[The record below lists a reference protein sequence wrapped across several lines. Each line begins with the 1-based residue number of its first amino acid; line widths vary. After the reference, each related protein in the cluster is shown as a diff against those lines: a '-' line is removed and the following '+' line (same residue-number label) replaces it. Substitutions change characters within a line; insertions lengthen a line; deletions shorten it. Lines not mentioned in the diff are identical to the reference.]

1 MKKIFK
7 TVAALAVVM
16 FAGCTNDLTNEVVA
30 PVVGETT
37 VVGVGFDQTK
47 TYLGDLVDGARKV
60 YWSENDQIAINGNAS
75 TAIAIAEGNRYAEF
89 TFNGILSYPY
99 SVLYPASAYVDASTI
114 NLPAVQEAAD
124 GTFAT
129 NCAPMACVAGEGDA
143 LALHHLAS
151 VVRLQATLPAESTHA
166 AHKLAKVEFRGKAG
180 EQVSGNFT
188 INYAE
193 ATLAATSEAEADKVV
208 TTKVDKALST
218 EATDIFVVVPAGEY
232 AEGFTVRLIDE
243 AGHYM
248 DIATNAITLK
258 KGDVKAMPAFNFV
271 PTGTLVGVQI
281 SSAEAWNTFVAAY
294 NKGDYA
300 NVENLTVNITADL
313 VFDETTNKAFN
324 LINEFSGTLDGGNNT
339 IKNLTAI
346 YPLFNEIASTATVK
360 NLTIDSSCSFTPEV
374 KWYYAGTFARQ
385 NKGNLVNCV
394 NRATLH
400 IQAGEWN
407 HHVYIGGLSGEN
419 TQLIDNCFNYGAITF
434 EEGVNIAS
442 KYLRVGGL
450 TGFNNGASSA
460 ISNSNNHGVIT
471 LAGSNGTS
479 QNNFIGG
486 IAGESSGSIDGCIN
500 NGAIKGNFA
509 AKYHYVGGI
518 VGIVTKNNATAN
530 VTNNTNNGDL
540 TGYSPAPLV
549 TQTETDNGIEEK
561 TTETERIF
569 VGGIAALAENLAAKF
584 ESNTNNAS
592 VTVDKG
598 TNYVYVGGCLGWL
611 PGAVTGS
618 FKNNSV
624 TKNVVVTCT
633 SNSAITGVGGLVG
646 SLANNAVID
655 LNGDTG
661 VIACTVIGGSAK
673 DSDSK
678 LGIGGV
684 VGYSLGGLTI
694 KNVTNW
700 SGTINVDWNLI
711 GGELYHNVGVGA
723 ICGLSTGSVTI
734 EGCTSGGTITLS
746 NIPTSANNTF
756 KNRYVIGG
764 VMGLCIG
771 NNTYSINNCTNKVA
785 FSYSG
790 SAKYHNFM
798 PMLFGGIVGLCSE
811 GNTTITNCT
820 NEAVI
825 SNLHYNRANEKRF
838 NDLQY
843 ALNYTAGI
851 IAGYGFNVGYNANNK
866 HGELT
871 TNGILTITGCHSTKD
886 ITAKSGSVGGI
897 AGLVRNATISNC
909 DFTGTLTSMSTIG
922 GIVGNATNSTI
933 SSCTVRCTTKQSST
947 SGSNASNVGGIAGYL
962 HSTCVIDN
970 CASFSTISNQAGRS
984 GGISGYTSNDST
996 IKNCKFG
1003 GSVKDVAISS
1013 DNYADYV
1020 ANVLNGWNADDDTAP
1035 TIENNNS
1042 YWDGK

>member
-1 MKKIFK
+1 MRKIFK
-7 TVAALAVVM
+7 TVAALAAVVL
-16 FAGCTNDLTNEVVA
+16 AGCTNDLTNEVVA
-30 PVVGETT
+30 PVGGTT

-60 YWSENDQIAINGNAS
+60 YWSEGDQIAINGNAS
-75 TAIAIAEGNRYAEF
+75 TKSEISENARYAEF
-89 TFNGILSYPY
+89 TFGGILDYPY

-114 NLPAVQEAAD
+114 KLPAVQEAAE

-129 NCAPMACVAGEGDA
+129 NCAPMACYAGEGDA
-143 LALHHLAS
+143 LKLHHLAA
-151 VVRLQATLPAESTHA
+151 VVHLQVKLPAEN
-166 AHKLAKVEFRGKAG
+166 AHDAHTLAKVEFRGKAG
-180 EQVSGNFT
+180 EQVSGNFA

-193 ATLAATSEAEADKVV
+193 ATLAATSTAEADKVV
-208 TTKVDKALST
+208 ATKVDKALSA
-218 EATDIFVVVPAGEY
+218 EATDIYVVVPAGEY

-248 DIATNAITLK
+248 DIATKNIELT
-258 KGDVKAMPAFNFV
+258 KGDVKAMPAFDFV
-271 PTGTLVGVQI
+271 PTGTLAGVNI
-281 SSAEAWNTFVAAY
+281 ASAEEWNTFVAAY

-300 NVENLTVNITADL
+300 DVENLTVNITADL
-313 VFDETTNKAFN
+313 VFDETTSNAFK
-324 LINEFSGTLDGGNNT
+324 LIDTFSGTLDGGNNT

-346 YPLFNEIASTATVK
+346 YPLFNVIASTATVK

-385 NKGNLVNCV
+385 NKGCLVNCV
-394 NRATLH
+394 NKATLN

-419 TQLIDNCFNYGAITF
+419 TNLIEKCANYGNVTF
-434 EEGVNIAS
+434 AEGVAIAS

-450 TGFNNGASSA
+450 TGYNNGESA
-460 ISNSNNHGVIT
+460 NISESVNNGVIT

-479 QNNFIGG
+479 QANYIGG
-486 IAGESSGSIDGCIN
+486 ITGESSGSIDGCIN
-500 NGAIKGNFA
+500 NGAITGNFA
-509 AKYHYVGGI
+509 AKYHYVGGV
-518 VGIVTKNNATAN
+518 VGIVAKNKTTAD
-530 VTNNTNNGDL
+530 VINNTNNGAI
-540 TGYSPAPLV
+540 TTYSPV
-549 TQTETDNGIEEK
+549 EEG
-561 TTETERIF
+561 TERMFI
-569 VGGIAALAENLAAKF
+569 GGIAGLAENLAAKF

-592 VTVDKG
+592 VTVNKG

-633 SNSAITGVGGLVG
+633 SNSAITGVGGLIG
-646 SLANNAVID
+646 SLANDAIID
-655 LNGDTG
+655 LKGDTG
-661 VIACTVIGGSAK
+661 IIACTVIGGSAK

-684 VGYSLGGLTI
+684 VGYSLGGITV

-771 NNTYSINNCTNKVA
+771 DNRDNTYSINNCTNKVA

-790 SAKYHNFM
+790 SGKYHNFM
-798 PMLFGGIVGLCSE
+798 PILFGGIVGLCTE

-820 NEAVI
+820 NDAVI
-825 SNLHYNRANEKRF
+825 SNLHFNRANEKRF
-838 NDLQY
+838 GDLQY

-851 IAGYGFNVGYNANNK
+851 IAGYGFNVGYNVSGK

-871 TNGILTITGCHSTKD
+871 ANGTLEITDCHSTKD

-909 DFTGTLTSMSTIG
+909 DYTGKLTSMSTIG

-933 SSCTVRCTTKQSST
+933 SSCTVRCTTTQTST
-947 SGSNASNVGGIAGYL
+947 AGSNATNVGGIAGYL
-962 HSTCVIDN
+962 HATCVIDN
-970 CASFSTISNQAGRS
+970 CASFSTISNQTGRY
-984 GGISGYTSNDST
+984 GGISGYTSNGST

-1013 DNYADYV
+1013 DNCADYV
-1020 ANVLNGWNADDDTAP
+1020 ANVLNGWNASDDTAP

>member
-1 MKKIFK
+1 MRKIFK

-30 PVVGETT
+30 PMGETT
-37 VVGVGFDQTK
+37 VVGVGIADTK
-47 TYLGDLVDGARKV
+47 TYLGELVDGARKV
-60 YWSENDQIAINGNAS
+60 YWSEGDQIAINGNAS
-75 TAIAIAEGNRYAEF
+75 TQIAIAEGARYAEF
-89 TFNGILSYPY
+89 SFNGILSYPY

-151 VVRLQATLPAESTHA
+151 VVRLQVTLPAESTHA

-180 EQVSGNFT
+180 EQVSGKFA

-193 ATLAATSEAEADKVV
+193 ATLTSTSTAEVDKVV
-208 TTKVDKALST
+208 TTKVNKALST

-281 SSAEAWNTFVAAY
+281 SSAEEWNTFVAAY
-294 NKGDYA
+294 NKGNYA
-300 NVENLTVNITADL
+300 DDENLTVNITADL

-324 LINEFSGTLDGGNNT
+324 LINKFSGTLDGGNNT

-479 QNNFIGG
+479 QANYIGG
-486 IAGESSGSIDGCIN
+486 ITGQTSGSIDRCIN
-500 NGAIKGNFA
+500 NGAITGNFA

-518 VGIVTKNNATAN
+518 VGIVASNTATAN

-540 TGYSPAPLV
+540 TRYSPV
-549 TQTETDNGIEEK
+549 TEG
-561 TTETERIF
+561 TERMFI
-569 VGGIAALAENLAAKF
+569 GGIAGLAEKLAAKF

-592 VTVDKG
+592 VTADKG

-611 PGAVTGS
+611 KGQITGS

-624 TKNVVVTCT
+624 GSNVVVLNT
-633 SNSAITGVGGLVG
+633 STPKEAAGVGGLVG
-646 SLANNAVID
+646 SIEDVVID
-655 LNGDTG
+655 LRDDEGT
-661 VIACTVIGGSAK
+661 IACTVRSAGNP
-673 DSDSK
+673 D
-678 LGIGGV
+678 IV
-684 VGYSLGGLTI
+684 VGVGGIIGQAGGAVSTI
-694 KNVTNW
+694 KNATNW
-700 SGTINVDWNLI
+700 VGTVDVDWTLSGNYVVAFGGIWGYAPSGATIQNCTANGKLASTINGTFQGRYSIGGILGQCD
-711 GGELYHNVGVGA
+711 GGELS
-723 ICGLSTGSVTI
+723 IS
-734 EGCTSGGTITLS
+734 GCTNNVDLTLTGDTAAKS
-746 NIPTSANNTF
+746 NYYAVYI
-756 KNRYVIGG
+756 
-764 VMGLCIG
+764 
-771 NNTYSINNCTNKVA
+771 
-785 FSYSG
+785 
-790 SAKYHNFM
+790 
-798 PMLFGGIVGLCSE
+798 GGIVAHCKGGTAS
-811 GNTTITNCT
+811 ITNCH
-820 NEAVI
+820 NAVGFYNKRYNFVVENANL
-825 SNLHYNRANEKRF
+825 SNANQFKA
-838 NDLQY
+838 NC
-843 ALNYTAGI
+843 TAGI
-851 IAGYGFNVGYNANNK
+851 IAAYGWDWGNTT
-866 HGELT
+866 LT
-871 TNGILTITGCHSTKD
+871 DGTLTITGCTSTGNLEGK
-886 ITAKSGSVGGI
+886 GGVVGGI
-897 AGLVRNATISNC
+897 AGFVANATITGCEYSGTKSLLKTYSTMGGIVAVAANSSISNC
-909 DFTGTLTSMSTIG
+909 TTKCSTQQTGTNNGNKANAGGIAGLLMGTCTVNNCSSFSTIATSNGRYG
-922 GIVGNATNSTI
+922 GIVG
-933 SSCTVRCTTKQSST
+933 
-947 SGSNASNVGGIAGYL
+947 YL
-962 HSTCVIDN
+962 
-970 CASFSTISNQAGRS
+970 F
-984 GGISGYTSNDST
+984 NDCSVS
-996 IKNCKFG
+996 NCKIG
-1003 GSVKDVAISS
+1003 GTVKGVTITSE
-1013 DNYADYV
+1013 NYTGYV
-1020 ANVLNGWNADDDTAP
+1020 ANGLTDAY
-1035 TIENNNS
+1035 NNTDNLESNITNCS
-1042 YWDGK
+1042 YWDGTVTE